1 MKAAAILTGFG
12 ALLMLSTAF
21 GSFYTVDE
29 GERGVLLRNGAVIGT
44 AGPGLHWKVP
54 FIDGVEHI
62 SVQDQS
68 RVYENLPSYSF
79 DQQPATI
86 TVSVNYRLDPT
97 KVADIYS
104 TYGGEDGVVS
114 RLIDRKVN
122 EHLKNVFGQY
132 TAVKA
137 VQKRDALNADVRAAL
152 ADAVFGPVTVVGV
165 SIENIDFSDAYEQS
179 IEARMKAEVEVQK
192 IRQTAEKE
200 KVEAEI
206 TVIKAQAEAD
216 STRAKAA
223 ADAEATRL
231 RGDAEAD
238 AIRAKGAALRD
249 NPSLIG
255 LVSAEKWDGILP
267 STMVPGAALP
277 FVNVK

>member
-1 MKAAAILTGFG
+1 MKVAAIFTGFVSLI
-12 ALLMLSTAF
+12 ALSTAF

-29 GERGVLLRNGAVIGT
+29 GERGVILRNGAVIGT

-54 FIDGVEHI
+54 FIDGVETV

-68 RVYENLPSYSF
+68 RLYENLPSYSF

-86 TVSVNYRLDPT
+86 TVSVNYRLDPAQVST
-97 KVADIYS
+97 IYS
-104 TYGGEDGVVS
+104 TYGGEEGVVS
-114 RLIDRKVN
+114 RLIDRKLN

-137 VQKRDALNADVRAAL
+137 VQQRDALNADVRAAL

-179 IEARMKAEVEVQK
+179 IEDRMKAEVAVQK

-200 KVEAEI
+200 KIEAEI
-206 TVIKAQAEAD
+206 TVIKAQAMAD
-216 STRAKAA
+216 STRANAA

-231 RGDAEAD
+231 RGEAEAD
-238 AIRAKGAALRD
+238 AIRAKGEALRD
-249 NPSLIG
+249 NPALIG
-255 LVSAEKWDGILP
+255 LVSAERWDGVLP
-267 STMVPGAALP
+267 TTMVPGSAVP
-277 FVNVK
+277 FVSVK